1 MAFSVRRGYP
11 RPRGN
16 KTLFLPGKTLIITGA
31 SRGIGRALALELAR
45 QGVNL
50 VLNARHQPPLAEVVA
65 EAEHIG
71 VKVRPVA
78 GDAADMAVTDSLVA
92 TALDLGEF
100 YGFIH
105 AAGVLH
111 PGPFL
116 WELSPDHFR
125 EALDSHVVAAYQLVR
140 VAVPPLLRQGEG
152 LAVFFGSHAAEG
164 NLPGIGAYNIAKRA
178 EEHLA
183 RQLAGEAPQ
192 IVSLVFRPGA
202 TETRMQE
209 QAREAEGGAAE
220 ILHREFR
227 GYLESGSLDTPEQAA
242 RRLLAYLVPDPR
254 RYHGRIVT

>member
-1 MAFSVRRGYP
+1 MAAL
-11 RPRGN
+11 
-16 KTLFLPGKTLIITGA
+16 TGKTLIITGA

-45 QGVNL
+45 HGVNL
-50 VLNARHQPPLAEVVA
+50 VLNARHQPPLAEGA
-65 EAEHIG
+65 TECEQIG
-71 VKVRPVA
+71 IKVKQVA
-78 GDAADMAVTDSLVA
+78 GDAAITATADAMVA
-92 TALDLGEF
+92 AALDLGEF

-116 WELSPDHFR
+116 WELSPERFQ
-125 EALDSHVVAAYQLVR
+125 EILESHLLAAYQLVR
-140 VAVPPLLRQGEG
+140 AAVPPLLRRGEG

-178 EEHLA
+178 LEHLA
-183 RQLAGEAPQ
+183 RQLAQEASQ

-209 QAREAEGGAAE
+209 QARNAAGGAAE

-227 GYLESGSLDTPEQAA
+227 GYQKRGVLDTPEKAA
-242 RRLLAYLVPDPR
+242 RRLLKYLLNDPR
-254 RYHGRIVT
+254 RHHGRIVT

>member
-1 MAFSVRRGYP
+1 MP
-11 RPRGN
+11 EL
-16 KTLFLPGKTLIITGA
+16 TGKTLIITGA
-31 SRGIGRALALELAR
+31 SRGIGRALALELAHH
-45 QGVNL
+45 GVNL

-65 EAEHIG
+65 ACQGLG
-71 VKVRPVA
+71 VKVGQVA
-78 GDAADMAVTDSLVA
+78 GDAAAAAVADAMVA

-111 PGPFL
+111 PGSFL
-116 WELSPDHFR
+116 WELPPERFQ
-125 EALDSHVVAAYQLVR
+125 EILESHLLTAYQLVR
-140 VAVPPLLRQGEG
+140 AAVPPLLRRGEG
-152 LAVFFGSHAAEG
+152 LAVFFGSYAAEG

-178 EEHLA
+178 LEHLA
-183 RQLAGEAPQ
+183 RQLAQEAPQ

-227 GYLESGSLDTPEQAA
+227 GYLESGILDTPEQAA
-242 RRLLAYLVPDPR
+242 RRLLKYLLNDPR
-254 RYHGRIVT
+254 RHHGRIVT

>member
-1 MAFSVRRGYP
+1 MAEL
-11 RPRGN
+11 
-16 KTLFLPGKTLIITGA
+16 TGKTLIITGA
-31 SRGIGRALALELAR
+31 SRGIGRALALELAHH
-45 QGVNL
+45 GVNL

-65 EAEHIG
+65 ACQGLG
-71 VKVRPVA
+71 VKVGQVA
-78 GDAADMAVTDSLVA
+78 GDAAAAAVADAMVA

-116 WELSPDHFR
+116 WELPPERFQ
-125 EALDSHVVAAYQLVR
+125 EILESHLLTAYQLVR
-140 VAVPPLLRQGEG
+140 AAVPPLLRRGEG
-152 LAVFFGSHAAEG
+152 LAVFFGSYAAEG

-178 EEHLA
+178 LEHLA
-183 RQLAGEAPQ
+183 RQLAQEAPQ

-227 GYLESGSLDTPEQAA
+227 GYLESGILDTPEQAA
-242 RRLLAYLVPDPR
+242 RRLLKYLLNDPR
-254 RYHGRIVT
+254 RHHGRIVT

>member
-1 MAFSVRRGYP
+1 MAEL
-11 RPRGN
+11 
-16 KTLFLPGKTLIITGA
+16 TGKTLIITGA
-31 SRGIGRALALELAR
+31 SRGIGRALALELAHHR
-45 QGVNL
+45 VNL

-65 EAEHIG
+65 ACQGLG
-71 VKVRPVA
+71 VKVGQVA
-78 GDAADMAVTDSLVA
+78 GDAAAAAVADAMVA

-116 WELSPDHFR
+116 WELPPERFQ
-125 EALDSHVVAAYQLVR
+125 EILESHLLTAYQLVR
-140 VAVPPLLRQGEG
+140 AAVPPLLRRGEG
-152 LAVFFGSHAAEG
+152 LAVFFGSYAAEG

-178 EEHLA
+178 LEHLA
-183 RQLAGEAPQ
+183 RQLAQEAPQ

-227 GYLESGSLDTPEQAA
+227 GYLESGILDTPEQAA
-242 RRLLAYLVPDPR
+242 RRLLKYLLNDPR
-254 RYHGRIVT
+254 RHHGRIVT

>member
-1 MAFSVRRGYP
+1 MAEL
-11 RPRGN
+11 
-16 KTLFLPGKTLIITGA
+16 TGKTLIITGA
-31 SRGIGRALALELAR
+31 SRGIGRALALELAHH
-45 QGVNL
+45 GVNL

-65 EAEHIG
+65 ACQGLG
-71 VKVRPVA
+71 VKVGQVA
-78 GDAADMAVTDSLVA
+78 GDAAAAAVADAMVA

-116 WELSPDHFR
+116 WELPPERFQ
-125 EALDSHVVAAYQLVR
+125 EILESHLLAAYQLVR
-140 VAVPPLLRQGEG
+140 AAVPPLLRRGEG
-152 LAVFFGSHAAEG
+152 LAVFFGSYAAEG

-178 EEHLA
+178 LEHLA
-183 RQLAGEAPQ
+183 RQLAQEAPQ

-227 GYLESGSLDTPEQAA
+227 GYLESGILDTPEQAA
-242 RRLLAYLVPDPR
+242 RRLLKYLLNDPR

>member
-1 MAFSVRRGYP
+1 MAEL
-11 RPRGN
+11 
-16 KTLFLPGKTLIITGA
+16 TGKTLIITGA
-31 SRGIGRALALELAR
+31 SRGIGRALALELAHH
-45 QGVNL
+45 GVNL

-65 EAEHIG
+65 ACQGLG
-71 VKVRPVA
+71 VKVGQVA
-78 GDAADMAVTDSLVA
+78 GDAAAAAVADAMVA

-116 WELSPDHFR
+116 WELPPERFQ
-125 EALDSHVVAAYQLVR
+125 EILESHLLTAYQLVR
-140 VAVPPLLRQGEG
+140 AAVPPLLRRGEG
-152 LAVFFGSHAAEG
+152 LAVFFGSYAAEG

-178 EEHLA
+178 LEHLA
-183 RQLAGEAPQ
+183 RQLAQEAPQ

-227 GYLESGSLDTPEQAA
+227 GYLESGILDTPEQAA
-242 RRLLAYLVPDPR
+242 RRLLKYLLNDPR